1 MSVRV
6 YMYMSWLKIWVLWG
20 PSREISV
27 LSRSWHF
34 TLCSERECC
43 SHSWPQRGS
52 VESWWRSEVGLKPPE
67 LLTHSSNMSDLSTLM
82 IERWR
87 CVQGLSLYYQT
98 QDERSCSWRKGS
110 AHEKND
116 SQNVL
121 ILNLSTKFDSAVSW
135 VLSST
140 STKCEID
147 QMNRDQVIDEHT
159 DRQRFR
165 ALLYNKSANSSKGG
179 FNK

>member
-1 MSVRV
+1 MAYKQFCFCVSSSRNSTKKERLSDNVR
-6 YMYMSWLKIWVLWG
+6 
-20 PSREISV
+20 
-27 LSRSWHF
+27 
-34 TLCSERECC
+34 C
-43 SHSWPQRGS
+43 
-52 VESWWRSEVGLKPPE
+52 LKPPE

-87 CVQGLSLYYQT
+87 CAQGLSLYYQT

-147 QMNRDQVIDEHT
+147 QMNGDQVIDEHT

-165 ALLYNKSANSSKGG
+165 ALLYNKSANSSKEG